1 MPKERKHISL
11 IAKMDRSVL
20 SGLWLLIAVWLC
32 ASSALLASAAAPRPV
47 VVAYVFAKDAL
58 LQPGDIAAQ
67 KLTRINYAFAN
78 LQGGRIANG
87 YANDDRNL
95 AALVALKK
103 QNPSLTVLV
112 SAGGWLWSGGFSD
125 IALTRQSRAV
135 FIASV
140 ADFVSRH
147 ELDGLD
153 IDWEYPGLPGATNNF
168 RPEDQQNYTL
178 LLRELRQRFN
188 KLQKQLHR
196 RLYLTVAA
204 GASSDFL
211 AHTEMNKVARI
222 VDTVNLMAYDYYQS
236 SDAITGHHAPLFTNP
251 SDPKRISADRSV
263 QEFEKAGVPASR
275 IVLGVPFYGR
285 AWNEVPAAGN
295 GLFQP
300 GKPPAGGQ
308 YRAAPETLLKNGFIR
323 YWDPVASAPFLYN
336 PETKVFVS
344 YDDPQSLAAKC
355 NFVLRHKLRGV
366 MFWDYES
373 DSTGALLDAVDAG
386 LGLNPGVQGAA
397 R

>member
-1 MPKERKHISL
+1 
-11 IAKMDRSVL
+11 
-20 SGLWLLIAVWLC
+20 VWLGV
-32 ASSALLASAAAPRPV
+32 SFTLLVGAAAPRPV
-47 VVAYVFAKDAL
+47 VAAYVFPTNTL
-58 LQPGDIAAQ
+58 IQPGDIAAR
-67 KLTRINYAFAN
+67 KLTRINYAFAD
-78 LQGGRIANG
+78 LQGGRIVNSF
-87 YANDDRNL
+87 ANDDKNL
-95 AALVALKK
+95 ASLVALKQ

-112 SAGGWLWSGGFSD
+112 SVGGWGRSGGFSD

-140 ADFVSRH
+140 ADYVSRH

-153 IDWEYPGLPGATNNF
+153 IDWEYPGIRGANDNF

-178 LLRELRQRFN
+178 LLRELRQSFN

-204 GASSDFL
+204 GAFSNFL

-222 VDTVNLMAYDYYQS
+222 VDAINLMAYDYYDS
-236 SDAITGHHAPLFTNP
+236 ADAATGHHAPLFTNP
-251 SDPKRISADRSV
+251 ADPRRISADRSV
-263 QEFEKAGVPASR
+263 QEFEQAGVPAHK
-275 IVLGVPFYGR
+275 IVLGVPFYSH
-285 AWNEVPAAGN
+285 AWSEVSSAGN

-300 GKPPAGGQ
+300 GKPLSDE
-308 YRAAPETLLKNGFIR
+308 RFSAAPETLLKNGFIR
-323 YWDPVASAPFLYN
+323 FWDPIASAPYLYN

-355 NFVLRHKLRGV
+355 RYALRHKLRGV
-366 MFWDYES
+366 MFWDYKS
-373 DSTGALLDAVDAG
+373 DSTGALLNAVDAG
-386 LGLNPGVQGAA
+386 LGVNPGA